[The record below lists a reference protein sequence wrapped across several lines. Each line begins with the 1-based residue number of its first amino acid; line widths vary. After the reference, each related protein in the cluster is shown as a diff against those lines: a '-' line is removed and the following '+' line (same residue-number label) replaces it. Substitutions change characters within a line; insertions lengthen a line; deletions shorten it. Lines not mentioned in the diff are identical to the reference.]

1 MPIYVYECKTCQKN
15 FEIEQRISESPLTD
29 CSCGNRGTLRRLIQ
43 PTAVMFKGSGFHI
56 NDYTAASH
64 PNPNKPEKAAPTTS
78 SAVGCS
84 GEPASCG
91 QCSV

>member
-1 MPIYVYECKTCQKN
+1 MPIYVYECKTCHKN

-29 CSCGNRGTLRRLIQ
+29 CSCGSKGALRRLIQ

-56 NDYTAASH
+56 NDYTSQSSSSKT
-64 PNPNKPEKAAPTTS
+64 NEQAAPSSTS
-78 SAVGCS
+78 CS

-91 QCSV
+91 HCSV